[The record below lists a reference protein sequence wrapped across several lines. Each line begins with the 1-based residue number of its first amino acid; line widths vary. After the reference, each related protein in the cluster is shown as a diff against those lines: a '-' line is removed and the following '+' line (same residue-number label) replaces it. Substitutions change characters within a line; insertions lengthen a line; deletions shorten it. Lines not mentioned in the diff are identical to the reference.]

1 MENAFSS
8 LREARFPYHIYG
20 LSGGI
25 FAFFLAEYVRRFGSN
40 LCIVV
45 PTEKEI
51 EELRAD
57 LDIAGLQAQVLPWW
71 GNMAYRPVQNSAPVF
86 AERAQMLAELCTGS
100 PVSDSVASGAAANTV
115 TVMTQRA
122 FLTPVPPPDYLKTL
136 TCTLYKGKEID
147 TEKIASLLVQWG
159 YTRVPRVSV
168 RGEFALRGEVLDV
181 CAAANKG
188 SQHTAYRIQFD
199 FNTIEKIK
207 SFDMHTQASVEEF
220 GNLTLYPMK
229 EVIWDD
235 ERIAAL
241 ERNMRNMPEFIT
253 DGTEKLIA
261 HVKEHRAFDGEE
273 LFYPLCFENPASVLD
288 YLEYLHGDSG
298 AAEPILL
305 YMDYDRQ
312 RNAVEALEREYHGL
326 YNKVTRAIDDDIKY
340 NLLITEY
347 PMPQRLL
354 LSFTELT
361 GSYPQSIFLRTL
373 KESDDG
379 GEPIVFNCDP
389 PRSFFGNIVYLK
401 EELTHLHR
409 EGWRIFVF
417 AESDAQAL
425 RIGELLKDIKATVL
439 PLTLSS
445 GFGIPELKILVI
457 QENEIFGRRRR
468 IPKSVKQVKSSVI
481 DTFVEL
487 NPGDYVVHVNY
498 GIGQFKGIERVKTLG
513 HERDYINLL
522 YAQDETVFIPIEQAN
537 LVQRY
542 IGNEGEAPRLDIIG
556 SKAWENR
563 KNKVKKSVEDIADKL
578 IDLYSRRKAA
588 AGFAFA
594 KDNEWQTA
602 FEAAFPYEETEDH
615 LTCIADVKTDME
627 KPVPM
632 DRLICGDVGYG
643 KTEIAMR
650 AAFKAVMSGKQ
661 AAFLAPT
668 TILAE
673 QHFETFQERFQKFPV
688 KLARLSRF
696 VSKAEQKK
704 VLNQLKNGELD
715 IVIGTHR
722 VIQKDVQFKDLG
734 LMIVDEEQRF
744 GVKDKER
751 LKQMKT
757 NIDCLSLSAT
767 PIPRTLHISLLKIRD
782 MSLLTTP
789 PQNRRPVE
797 TVISPFDPERIAQA
811 IRFEVDRGGQ
821 VFYLH
826 NRVESLEETRYK
838 IQQLIP
844 EVLIDIAH
852 GQMSATELEDIF
864 RRFNMGGFHVLIAT
878 TIIENGIDIPN
889 ANTIIIDRADMYG
902 VSQLY
907 QLRGRVGRS
916 DRKAYAYLLYPENKA
931 LSEVAMKRLQV
942 ISDFTELGSGFKIAM
957 KDMEIRGAGNLL
969 GKEQSG
975 DIYSVGFDLYLRLLE
990 EAVERLQNA
999 GYEPETEPVIELE
1012 YTGFIPDSY
1021 IRVPETK
1028 MEIYKKIAAIR
1039 TAEELDRLYAELSDR
1054 FGPVPEEAES
1064 LLALAEIK
1072 IICAKLAIASLK
1084 ERNGTVR
1091 ITFAKVSKISID
1103 KLLRMIKES
1112 AGRVK
1117 LDAKQPNVIMLET
1130 GNIGLKEKSEFI
1142 SEKLNQLI

>member
-1 MENAFSS
+1 MQDAFSS
-8 LREARFPYHIYG
+8 LREGRFPYHIHG
-20 LSGGI
+20 LSGGV
-25 FAFFLAEYVRRFGSN
+25 FAFFLAEYVRHFN
-40 LCIVV
+40 AHLCIVV

-86 AERAQMLAELCTGS
+86 AERAQILAELCAGS
-100 PVSDSVASGAAANTV
+100 SVFNAVASSASGSTV

-199 FNTIEKIK
+199 FTTIEKIK

-220 GNLTLYPMK
+220 DSLTLYPMK

-241 ERNMRNMPEFIT
+241 ERNVQNMPEFT
-253 DGTEKLIA
+253 AEGTEKLIA
-261 HVKEHRAFDGEE
+261 HLKEHRAFDGEE
-273 LFYPLCFENPASVLD
+273 LFYPLCFEKSTSILD
-288 YLEYLHGDSG
+288 YFAYLHGGAMPLQSAEMSDRRGTSG
-298 AAEPILL
+298 AASQKGGNGTAPSVQLI

-312 RNAVEALEREYHGL
+312 RNAMEALEREYHGL
-326 YNKVTRAIDDDIKY
+326 YNKITRAIDDDIKH

-354 LSFTELT
+354 LPFTELT
-361 GSYPQSIFLRTL
+361 ESYPQSLFLRTL
-373 KESDDG
+373 KETDESRAS
-379 GEPIVFNCDP
+379 IVFNCDP

-401 EELTHLHR
+401 EELMHLQQ

-602 FEAAFPYEETEDH
+602 FEAAFPYEETEDQ
-615 LTCIADVKTDME
+615 LTCIADVKADME
-627 KPVPM
+627 KPIPM

-673 QHFETFQERFQKFPV
+673 QHFDTFQERFKKFPV

-704 VLNQLKNGELD
+704 VLTQLKNGELD

-734 LMIVDEEQRF
+734 LMIIDEEQRF

-811 IRFEVDRGGQ
+811 IRFEVDRGG
-821 VFYLH
+821 
-826 NRVESLEETRYK
+826 
-838 IQQLIP
+838 
-844 EVLIDIAH
+844 
-852 GQMSATELEDIF
+852 
-864 RRFNMGGFHVLIAT
+864 
-878 TIIENGIDIPN
+878 
-889 ANTIIIDRADMYG
+889 
-902 VSQLY
+902 
-907 QLRGRVGRS
+907 
-916 DRKAYAYLLYPENKA
+916 
-931 LSEVAMKRLQV
+931 
-942 ISDFTELGSGFKIAM
+942 
-957 KDMEIRGAGNLL
+957 
-969 GKEQSG
+969 
-975 DIYSVGFDLYLRLLE
+975 
-990 EAVERLQNA
+990 
-999 GYEPETEPVIELE
+999 
-1012 YTGFIPDSY
+1012 
-1021 IRVPETK
+1021 
-1028 MEIYKKIAAIR
+1028 
-1039 TAEELDRLYAELSDR
+1039 
-1054 FGPVPEEAES
+1054 
-1064 LLALAEIK
+1064 
-1072 IICAKLAIASLK
+1072 
-1084 ERNGTVR
+1084 
-1091 ITFAKVSKISID
+1091 
-1103 KLLRMIKES
+1103 
-1112 AGRVK
+1112 
-1117 LDAKQPNVIMLET
+1117 
-1130 GNIGLKEKSEFI
+1130 
-1142 SEKLNQLI
+1142 

>member
-1 MENAFSS
+1 MQDAFSS
-8 LREARFPYHIYG
+8 LREERFPYHIHG

-25 FAFFLAEYVRRFGSN
+25 FAFFLAEYVRHFNAN

-57 LDIAGLQAQVLPWW
+57 LDVAGLQAQVLPWW

-86 AERAQMLAELCTGS
+86 AERAQVLAELCAGS
-100 PVSDSVASGAAANTV
+100 PVSDSAVSEGAVNTV

-168 RGEFALRGEVLDV
+168 RGEFALRGEVLDI

-199 FNTIEKIK
+199 FTTIEKIK
-207 SFDMHTQASVEEF
+207 SFDMHTQASVEDF
-220 GNLTLYPMK
+220 DSLTLYPMK

-241 ERNMRNMPEFIT
+241 ERNLSQMPEFT
-253 DGTEKLIA
+253 AEGTEKLIA
-261 HVKEHRAFDGEE
+261 HLKEQRAFDGEE
-273 LFYPLCFENPASVLD
+273 LFYPLCFEKPASVLD
-288 YLEYLHGDSG
+288 YLEYLHGG
-298 AAEPILL
+298 AAKPAVLL

-326 YNKVTRAIDDDIKY
+326 YNKITRAIDDDIKH

-354 LSFTELT
+354 LPFTELT
-361 GSYPQSIFLRTL
+361 ESYPQSLFLRTL
-373 KESDDG
+373 KET
-379 GEPIVFNCDP
+379 GETGASIVFNCDP

-401 EELTHLHR
+401 EELTHLQQ

-602 FEAAFPYEETEDH
+602 FEAAFPYEETEDQ
-615 LTCIADVKTDME
+615 LTCIADVKADME
-627 KPVPM
+627 KPIPM

-673 QHFETFQERFQKFPV
+673 QHFDTFQERFQKFPV

-696 VSKAEQKK
+696 VPKAEQKK
-704 VLNQLKNGELD
+704 VLTQLKNGELD

-789 PQNRRPVE
+789 PQNR
-797 TVISPFDPERIAQA
+797 
-811 IRFEVDRGGQ
+811 
-821 VFYLH
+821 
-826 NRVESLEETRYK
+826 
-838 IQQLIP
+838 
-844 EVLIDIAH
+844 
-852 GQMSATELEDIF
+852 
-864 RRFNMGGFHVLIAT
+864 
-878 TIIENGIDIPN
+878 
-889 ANTIIIDRADMYG
+889 
-902 VSQLY
+902 
-907 QLRGRVGRS
+907 
-916 DRKAYAYLLYPENKA
+916 
-931 LSEVAMKRLQV
+931 
-942 ISDFTELGSGFKIAM
+942 
-957 KDMEIRGAGNLL
+957 
-969 GKEQSG
+969 
-975 DIYSVGFDLYLRLLE
+975 
-990 EAVERLQNA
+990 
-999 GYEPETEPVIELE
+999 
-1012 YTGFIPDSY
+1012 
-1021 IRVPETK
+1021 
-1028 MEIYKKIAAIR
+1028 
-1039 TAEELDRLYAELSDR
+1039 
-1054 FGPVPEEAES
+1054 
-1064 LLALAEIK
+1064 
-1072 IICAKLAIASLK
+1072 
-1084 ERNGTVR
+1084 
-1091 ITFAKVSKISID
+1091 
-1103 KLLRMIKES
+1103 
-1112 AGRVK
+1112 
-1117 LDAKQPNVIMLET
+1117 T
-1130 GNIGLKEKSEFI
+1130 GNPF
-1142 SEKLNQLI
+1142 